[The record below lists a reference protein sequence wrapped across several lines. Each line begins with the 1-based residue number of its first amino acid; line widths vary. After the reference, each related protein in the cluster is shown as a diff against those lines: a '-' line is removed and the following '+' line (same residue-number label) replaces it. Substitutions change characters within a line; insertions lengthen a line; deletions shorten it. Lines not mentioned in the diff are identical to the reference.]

1 MDCLYYFPYPL
12 KLNPIWYIIDNNF
25 YIHFEATGIWCPKQG
40 SACSLERCVLLQVME
55 YFFFR
60 YLILFVQEWS
70 PSPSPSPS
78 SCQHLKCI
86 TVIGILNNQFRLW
99 SKWWHLGKLERKCPK
114 RGERLFMCL
123 RFARTSITTDKCKC
137 FQDKTHPTESSYF
150 FPSNAF
156 FISSFLFTLLSGR
169 VGPSCQLKA
178 SSSWVW
184 YDLLHRFLH
193 ILSNHGPNT

>member
-1 MDCLYYFPYPL
+1 MRSNLKSDLFGKFGLDCLYYFPYPL

-25 YIHFEATGIWCPKQG
+25 YIHFKATGIWCPKQG

-55 YFFFR
+55 YFFR

-86 TVIGILNNQFRLW
+86 TVIGKLNNQFRLW

-137 FQDKTHPTESSYF
+137 FQDKTHSTESSYF
-150 FPSNAF
+150 FPSEQRLF
-156 FISSFLFTLLSGR
+156 HFQCPVYSSKWKSL
-169 VGPSCQLKA
+169 P
-178 SSSWVW
+178 
-184 YDLLHRFLH
+184 
-193 ILSNHGPNT
+193 ILSI